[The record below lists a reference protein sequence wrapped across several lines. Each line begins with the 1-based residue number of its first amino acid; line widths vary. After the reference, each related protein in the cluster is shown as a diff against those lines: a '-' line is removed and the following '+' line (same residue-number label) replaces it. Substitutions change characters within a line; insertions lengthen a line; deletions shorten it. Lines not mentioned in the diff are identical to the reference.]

1 MERESSEDSQLKARH
16 SIDIDSNRG
25 YAYMLILKNNRMQK
39 FTVDVKLIAKWAS
52 VGSEDGQFIKSEDI
66 AVDLKTANMY
76 TMENSLVHVFG
87 IAGYELSSELVR

>member
-1 MERESSEDSQLKARH
+1 
-16 SIDIDSNRG
+16 
-25 YAYMLILKNNRMQK
+25 MQK

-76 TMENSLVHVFG
+76 TIDMENSLVHVFG